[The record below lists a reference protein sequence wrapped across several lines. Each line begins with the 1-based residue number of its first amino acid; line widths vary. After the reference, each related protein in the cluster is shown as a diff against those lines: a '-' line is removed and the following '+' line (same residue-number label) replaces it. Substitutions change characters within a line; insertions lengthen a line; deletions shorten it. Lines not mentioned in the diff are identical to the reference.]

1 MYIESG
7 KDEKDLFLFTVVSE
21 DDDCTCFNENISKQ
35 FFFPFKPLDCTKENG
50 FRHFFRKAP
59 PRELWF
65 LLASCFLSVLEAA
78 VMMLLISTS
87 PCYTAA
93 FLWSELKRNKHIKSK
108 EFSISEAGHDPAV
121 IRHAPR
127 AQRNHH
133 PRSIATSSCKQKG
146 PEAGAI
152 LRVLHK
158 YNISYF
164 IKAWFGRGL
173 H

>member
-21 DDDCTCFNENISKQ
+21 DDDCTCFNESISKQ

-108 EFSISEAGHDPAV
+108 EFSISLKLAMTLLSFGMLQERRGTTIPV
-121 IRHAPR
+121 LLL
-127 AQRNHH
+127 H
-133 PRSIATSSCKQKG
+133 PLVNR
-146 PEAGAI
+146 
-152 LRVLHK
+152 
-158 YNISYF
+158 
-164 IKAWFGRGL
+164 RGL
-173 H
+173 RLVLF